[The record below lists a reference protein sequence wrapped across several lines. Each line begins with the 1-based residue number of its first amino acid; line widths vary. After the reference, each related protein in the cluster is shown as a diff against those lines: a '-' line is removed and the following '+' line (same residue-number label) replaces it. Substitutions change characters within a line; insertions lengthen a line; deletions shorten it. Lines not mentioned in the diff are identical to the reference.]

1 MLGETFYDYFF
12 NAMKMNENNFHRH
25 DCGFKGVQRGNLWQ
39 GGKANREEFTR
50 FANLDYA
57 TINIIFDSCFC
68 KSYFLNKDMIKNWTV
83 IAEPAKCVIARE
95 RYLNDKHHKNH
106 TYTEKIK
113 TIFGNENHSLNMIR
127 NCEKYKLFLAQ
138 KRKGGRPPKPAIEF
152 VISLPKG
159 IRPSYEQWRSMF
171 NIVMRNLARSLN
183 VEPKNLAPITRA
195 VLHQQNQEKELKG
208 AGDHVH
214 ILLGKFTNDLVYL
227 RDLQRKSTTRLIK
240 QSFNVAM
247 IKVMGISNQ
256 DYQPTKEYNGHAKKR
271 APSWAVKAAREKE
284 KLTEQ
289 NKRLMRII
297 EQAKKWLEAYELQN
311 IKQMNR
317 QFNRINKELNEL
329 EGISC
334 GETDQATIELIS
346 TLFMKIDSKQ
356 KKTNLRNNFK
366 NKFALPNL

>member
-1 MLGETFYDYFF
+1 M
-12 NAMKMNENNFHRH
+12 
-25 DCGFKGVQRGNLWQ
+25 
-39 GGKANREEFTR
+39 
-50 FANLDYA
+50 
-57 TINIIFDSCFC
+57 
-68 KSYFLNKDMIKNWTV
+68 
-83 IAEPAKCVIARE
+83 
-95 RYLNDKHHKNH
+95 NDKHHKNH
-106 TYTEKIK
+106 TYTEQIT
-113 TIFGNENHSLNMIR
+113 TIFGDENHSLNMIR

-183 VEPKNLAPITRA
+183 VDSKSLAPIVRA
-195 VLHQQNQEKELKG
+195 VLHQQSQDKELKG

-256 DYQPTKEYNGHAKKR
+256 DYQSVKEYEGHAKKR

-284 KLTEQ
+284 KLSEQ
-289 NKRLMRII
+289 NNRLMRII
-297 EQAKKWLEAYELQN
+297 GQAKKWLEAYDLQN

-317 QFNRINKELNEL
+317 QLNRINKELNEL

-334 GETDQATIELIS
+334 NETDQATIKLIS
-346 TLFMKIDSKQ
+346 TLFMNIDSKQ
-356 KKTNLRNNFK
+356 KKSSLGNNLK
-366 NKFALPNL
+366 NKFDFTKL

>member
-1 MLGETFYDYFF
+1 MGIYFYLHFIF
-12 NAMKMNENNFHRH
+12 REF
-25 DCGFKGVQRGNLWQ
+25 RGDPFWQ
-39 GGKANREEFTR
+39 VGKADREEFTW

-68 KSYFLNKDMIKNWTV
+68 KLYLLNKDMIKNWTV
-83 IAEPAKCVIARE
+83 IAEPAKSVIARE
-95 RYLNDKHHKNH
+95 LYLNDKNHKNH
-106 TYTEKIK
+106 SYTEQIK
-113 TIFGNENHSLNMIR
+113 PIFGDENHSLNMIR

-159 IRPSYEQWRSMF
+159 IRPSNEQWRSMF

-195 VLHQQNQEKELKG
+195 VLHQQNQDKELKG
-208 AGDHVH
+208 AGDHIH
-214 ILLGKFTNDLVYL
+214 ILLGKFTNELVYL

-247 IKVMGISNQ
+247 LKVMGISNQ
-256 DYQPTKEYNGHAKKR
+256 DYQPVKGYHGRAKKR

-284 KLTEQ
+284 KLSEQ
-289 NKRLMRII
+289 NKRLTRII
-297 EQAKKWLEAYELQN
+297 GQAKKWLEAYELQN
-311 IKQMNR
+311 VKQMNR
-317 QFNRINKELNEL
+317 QLNRINKELNEL

-334 GETDQATIELIS
+334 GEIDQVTIEMIS
-346 TLFMKIDSKQ
+346 TLFKNIDSKQ
-356 KKTNLRNNFK
+356 KKSSLRNNFK
-366 NKFALPNL
+366 NKFALPKL

>member
-1 MLGETFYDYFF
+1 
-12 NAMKMNENNFHRH
+12 MKIFHRH
-25 DCGFKGVQRGNLWQ
+25 DYGFKGVQRGNLWQ
-39 GGKANREEFTR
+39 GANLLVKDSLR

-68 KSYFLNKDMIKNWTV
+68 KSYILNKDMIKNWTV

-106 TYTEKIK
+106 KYTEQIK
-113 TIFGNENHSLNMIR
+113 TIFGDENHSLNMIR

-195 VLHQQNQEKELKG
+195 VLHQQNQETLVKG
-208 AGDHVH
+208 SGDHIH
-214 ILLGKFTNDLVYL
+214 IILGKFTNDLVYL

-256 DYQPTKEYNGHAKKR
+256 DYQPVKEYKGQAKKR
-271 APSWAVKAAREKE
+271 APTWSVKAAREKE
-284 KLTEQ
+284 KMSEQ

-297 EQAKKWLEAYELQN
+297 GQAKKWLEAYELKN

-317 QFNRINKELNEL
+317 QLNRINKELNEL
-329 EGISC
+329 EDISC
-334 GETDQATIELIS
+334 DETDQATIELIS
-346 TLFMKIDSKQ
+346 TLFINIDSKH
-356 KKTNLRNNFK
+356 KKSNLGNNLK
-366 NKFALPNL
+366 NKFDLPKL